1 MGMRIENLCAGY
13 HKKIIVKNVE
23 LDVSKGEI
31 ISLIGPNGGGKSTL
45 LKSISGELKAI
56 SGTVYLGKEDIR
68 SISLKELSKRMS
80 IVNTDRVKPEHMTA
94 FDVVLAGRLP
104 YSNGFG
110 VFSESDREAA
120 KSAGELMKITKF
132 EDKSFS
138 DLSDGQKQR
147 TLIARAICQD
157 PEFLIMD
164 EPTSYLDIKHRFE
177 LLDVIK
183 ELSERGVTVIM
194 SLHELELALQISD
207 RLLLIRDDG
216 NVQCSDTQEV
226 LQKGLIRDLYDMS
239 DEMYERI
246 KRQLG
251 ADLDTDILSENK
263 MVEDSGK
270 KDVSPMKDVSKPRH
284 SSYFL
289 NKECEYY
296 PCHDLSEEKFSCMFC
311 YCPLY
316 DMEDCGG
323 TYTYTKKGAK
333 NCKDCTFPHDRDN
346 YTAVIKKLK
355 EKMYGKN

>member
-1 MGMRIENLCAGY
+1 MKIESLCAGY
-13 HKKIIVKNVE
+13 HKKIIVK
-23 LDVSKGEI
+23 DVNLEVKKGEI

-45 LKSISGELKAI
+45 LKSISGELKTI

-68 SISLKELSKRMS
+68 KIPLKELSKKMS

-104 YSNGFG
+104 YSDGFG
-110 VFSESDREAA
+110 MFSESDREAA
-120 KSAGELMKITKF
+120 KKACELMKIAKF
-132 EDKSFS
+132 EEKSFS

-183 ELSERGVTVIM
+183 GLSEQGVTVIM
-194 SLHELELALQISD
+194 SLHELELALQISH

-216 NVQCSDTQEV
+216 SVSCSDPGEV
-226 LQKGLIRDLYDMS
+226 LQKGMIKDLYGMS
-239 DEMYERI
+239 DEMYERV
-246 KRQLG
+246 KKQLG
-251 ADLDTDILSENK
+251 VGADATDNRSESRGAEK
-263 MVEDSGK
+263 SGK
-270 KDVSPMKDVSKPRH
+270 GIVSTGRDADSPRH

-296 PCHDLSEEKFSCMFC
+296 PCHDLAEEKFSCMFC

-323 TYTYTKKGAK
+323 TYTYTEKGAK

-346 YTAVIKKLK
+346 YPAVIKKLK